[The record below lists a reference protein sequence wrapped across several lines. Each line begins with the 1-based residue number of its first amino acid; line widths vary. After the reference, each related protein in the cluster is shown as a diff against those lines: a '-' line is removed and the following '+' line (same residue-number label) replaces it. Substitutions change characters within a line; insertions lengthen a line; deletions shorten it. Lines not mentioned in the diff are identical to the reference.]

1 MLEIE
6 PSRTIKEGV
15 VTKGGFIVDL
25 SSKAS
30 FKPLLFDQE
39 IKKVGVRTSLYDGHG
54 GAKVMAKL
62 VVIGDKMVVFSAI
75 EEHVDGVN
83 LILALFRD
91 LDFNG
96 IIMCGGH
103 INVDFRKGSW
113 GGDRYPEREI
123 FGSSSS
129 LIDRGDITVEGSE
142 EYKQTVLKEKLG
154 AHFKISGD
162 LPEGFGK

>member
-62 VVIGDKMVVFSAI
+62 VVIGDKSTINPPFVTTPSLMVR
-75 EEHVDGVN
+75 DGS
-83 LILALFRD
+83 I
-91 LDFNG
+91 
-96 IIMCGGH
+96 
-103 INVDFRKGSW
+103 
-113 GGDRYPEREI
+113 
-123 FGSSSS
+123 SSIRHYNSP
-129 LIDRGDITVEGSE
+129 
-142 EYKQTVLKEKLG
+142 K
-154 AHFKISGD
+154 
-162 LPEGFGK
+162 